1 MSVKIIHRPARTT
14 APAREAAP
22 FSLEAPPPMAE
33 TSGRMNAMAL
43 IPLLGAGLSMTVMM
57 LFRGNSLAA
66 VGAIAMI
73 VTVVASIIMMLGQ
86 RGRAARSRAEE
97 RDRYLEYLEESRA
110 TLRTD
115 EQRTITTART
125 SNPEPTALFDIVRN
139 TRRLWERRRGNEDFL
154 QVRIGSG
161 ERISRQITVNEQG
174 PATAQRDTF
183 MDNEVRILQQRYE
196 RSPDLPLTLPLDSA
210 GNVSIIG
217 SREFA
222 LNAARNLLIEACAF
236 HSPEDLEVAIAA
248 REDRLGDW
256 NWALWLPHL
265 ADQKQ
270 AHATGPV
277 RRMARSVDEL
287 GAVLADELNRR
298 AVVAAESSKN
308 LKGASQHLPRL
319 LVLADCYGT
328 LPEDLVL
335 PDRHAGLAQL
345 GITVVYLVADR
356 GQEPGEVSVRVSQ
369 DGAAADR
376 GPAGSRSYRAQA
388 ERSQARASARA
399 RTDRSPAHDA
409 RAGRAAGAAAAEAG
423 APPSDAGFLIQNY
436 RQDPV
441 EPVEE
446 RGTLDGLAVATAEA
460 LARGLAPMRLSADS
474 LEHNTAASS
483 DSFLEMLG
491 LSPALDEADIRRLWK
506 PRSEVDFLRIPLG
519 PDDRGR
525 PALLDLK
532 ESAQFGMGPHGLCV
546 GATGSGKSEM
556 LRSLVLGLLAT
567 HPPELLSMVL
577 VDFKGGATFAPFAD
591 APQVSGVITNL
602 ADDASLIERIYSSLN
617 GEVIRRQEVLK
628 AAGNIANITDYH
640 LHRQERLARGE
651 AMAPLPHLVV
661 IIDEF
666 GELLTARPD
675 FIDLF
680 LSIGRIGRSIGL
692 HLLLSSQRIESGKLR
707 GLETY
712 LSYRIGLRT
721 LSESESRTVLD
732 TPDAFHLPP
741 VPGFGY
747 LKVDTTVYTRFKAG
761 YVSGPLEDVQVQE
774 AQETTDGDG
783 PLVLPMPTYAAS
795 LEKANDD
802 GTSAGKPARTGASKR
817 TTGPTVMSTLMDTL
831 ARFPRAVDP
840 IWLPP
845 LPAAVALDTAA
856 GSVTSTSQ
864 GIRLTT
870 GGSLKIPV
878 GLLDDPAKQWQGVW
892 ELDLKSAG
900 GNVAI
905 IGGPQSGKSTALRTI
920 AASLAITHSPQEV
933 GIYCVDLLGN
943 SLIPLEGLPH
953 VGGVAVRTNREVVR
967 RTVEELLGML
977 TVRENVFEK
986 YQVDSLATLRK
997 LCAQGRIPELP
1008 SADIV
1013 LVLDGYGLLTDEF
1026 DDIEPAVHALIAR
1039 GGGYGIHVVTTAN
1052 RQNEIRLAQ
1061 QSFFGT
1067 KIELRLADPADSSY
1081 GRKLAETMPADRPGR
1096 ALTDAKLFGHF
1107 ALPRIDGV
1115 ADADTATQGARD
1127 MVAAVAASTDARAM
1141 RVRILP
1147 QLVEAAEIKV
1157 PPLPGLLPLGLR
1169 ETDLGPEMLDI
1180 VRGEH
1185 HLIVMG
1191 DEQSGKTNAVRS
1203 LVSSL
1208 VAQYPSRD
1216 LVFAVFDPRRAL
1228 ADVVPDAYLGGY
1240 APSAAQ
1246 AEPLANAIASEL
1258 SKRTAG
1264 GDAMQDSLGE
1274 PDSIP
1279 RIVLLADDYDIL
1291 TAGGAGPLRSLIEY
1305 LPMGP
1310 ELQLN
1315 VILTRRVRGAGRGMY
1330 EQFFAALRDSGSTGL
1345 ILSGDR
1351 SEGGLLNNV
1360 RARRLPPGR
1369 GLLVRSGGPV
1379 QTVQTLWTPMEA
1391 TADV

>member
-14 APAREAAP
+14 APAREAPP
-22 FSLEAPPPMAE
+22 FSLEAPPPVGE
-33 TSGRMNAMAL
+33 KGGRMNAMAL

-73 VTVVASIIMMLGQ
+73 VTIAASIIMMLGQ
-86 RGRAARSRAEE
+86 RGRAARTRAEE

-110 TLRTD
+110 TLRAD

-139 TRRLWERRRGNEDFL
+139 TKRLWERRRGNEDFL

-161 ERISRQITVNEQG
+161 MRIGRQIIINEQG

-196 RSPDLPLTLPLDSA
+196 KSPDLPLTLPLDSA

-217 SREFA
+217 SRSFV
-222 LNAARNLLIEACAF
+222 LNAARNLLAEAAAF
-236 HSPEDLEVAIAA
+236 HSPEDLYVGIAA
-248 REDRLGDW
+248 GEDRLGDW
-256 NWALWLPHL
+256 DWALWLPHL

-277 RRMARSVDEL
+277 RRMARSMDEL
-287 GAVLADELNRR
+287 GAVVADELNRR

-319 LVLADCYGT
+319 LVLADCYGG
-328 LPEDLVL
+328 LPEELVL

-356 GQEPGEVSVRVSQ
+356 GQEPGEVSVRITQ
-369 DGAAADR
+369 NGAAANGNPSGAR
-376 GPAGSRSYRAQA
+376 TYRAQA
-388 ERSQARASARA
+388 ERSQAVARA
-399 RTDRSPAHDA
+399 DRSPATRSHGA
-409 RAGRAAGAAAAEAG
+409 RAAGAAAAEAG

-436 RQDPV
+436 REDPV

-446 RGTLDGLAVATAEA
+446 RGTLDQLAVATAEA
-460 LARGLAPMRLSADS
+460 LARELAPMRLSADS
-474 LEHNTAASS
+474 LEHNTAAGS

-491 LSPALDEADIRRLWK
+491 LSPALDAAEIKRLWR

-617 GEVIRRQEVLK
+617 GEVVRRQEVLK
-628 AAGNIANITDYH
+628 AAGNIANITDYQ

-651 AMAPLPHLVV
+651 QMEPLPHLVV

-680 LSIGRIGRSIGL
+680 LSIGRIGRSIGV

-741 VPGFGY
+741 VPGYGY

-761 YVSGPLEDVQVQE
+761 YVSGALEDVQVQE
-774 AQETTDGDG
+774 PDESAADDS
-783 PLVLPMPTYAAS
+783 PRVLPMPTYAAS
-795 LEKANDD
+795 LEKADD
-802 GTSAGKPARTGASKR
+802 GGKPAAKPARTGASKR
-817 TTGPTVMSTLMDTL
+817 TTGPTVLSTLMDTL
-831 ARFPRAVDP
+831 ATFPRAVDP

-845 LPAAVALDTAA
+845 LPDALALDTAA
-856 GSVTSTSQ
+856 GSVNTTSQ
-864 GIRLTT
+864 GIRLGI

-892 ELDLKSAG
+892 ELDLKTAG

-920 AASLAITHSPQEV
+920 AASLAMTHSPQEV

-967 RTVEELLGML
+967 RTVEELLAML

-1013 LVLDGYGLLTDEF
+1013 LALDGYGLLTDEF
-1026 DDIEPAVHALIAR
+1026 EDIEPAVHALIAR
-1039 GGGYGIHVVTTAN
+1039 GGGYGIHVITTAN

-1081 GRKLAETMPADRPGR
+1081 GRKLAETLPPDRPGR

-1115 ADADTATQGARD
+1115 ADADTATQGTRD

-1141 RVRILP
+1141 QVRILP
-1147 QLVEAAEIKV
+1147 QLVEASELQV
-1157 PPLPGLLPLGLR
+1157 PSLPGLLPLGLR
-1169 ETDLGPEMLDI
+1169 ESDLGPEMLDL

-1191 DEQSGKTNAVRS
+1191 DEQSGKTNVVRS

-1246 AEPLANAIASEL
+1246 AEPLAGAIASEL

-1264 GDAMQDSLGE
+1264 GDAMEDSIGE

-1360 RARRLPPGR
+1360 RARTLPPGR

-1391 TADV
+1391 TVDV